1 MLSWLLVKYV
11 LTAALRDRLVLVLF
25 IMVLV
30 GAALSVFLGSS
41 AVTES
46 DRFALVFA
54 AAGLRFAGVAGLV
67 LFIVSYIRRAF
78 ESRDVDFL
86 LSRPLSRVAFLCS
99 HAAAFSLLALFVAVL
114 VTISVFAIAP
124 HHVAAATGAWNINPG
139 AAADPQYA
147 QRGIGLWGLSLA
159 AEFIIMA
166 NAALFFAMVLPG
178 ATAGSMASFGLY
190 VLARLMGELLGI
202 VNTGAYSSGYHL
214 LAAIMN
220 VISLIVP
227 RLDLMAQSSWLVYGA
242 GGSAIGLGFIIAQ
255 CVIYSAL
262 LVLAA
267 IIDLVRRQF

>member
-1 MLSWLLVKYV
+1 MLSWPLVKYV
-11 LTAALRDRLVLVLF
+11 LTAALRDRLILVLS

-67 LFIVSYIRRAF
+67 LFVVSYIRRAF

-86 LSRPLSRVAFLCS
+86 LSRPLSRVTFLCS
-99 HAAAFSLLALFVAVL
+99 HAAAFSLLAFFVAVL
-114 VTISVFAIAP
+114 VTVSVFAVAP
-124 HHVAAATGAWNINPG
+124 HHAAAATGSWEGP
-139 AAADPQYA
+139 AASLENA
-147 QRGIGLWGLSLA
+147 QGGIGLWGLSLA

-166 NAALFFAMVLPG
+166 NTALFFAMVLPG

-202 VNTGAYSSGYHL
+202 VNTGSYTAGYHL
-214 LAAIMN
+214 LAAVMKI
-220 VISLIVP
+220 ISLIVP

-242 GGSAIGLGFIIAQ
+242 AGSAIGAGFILSQ